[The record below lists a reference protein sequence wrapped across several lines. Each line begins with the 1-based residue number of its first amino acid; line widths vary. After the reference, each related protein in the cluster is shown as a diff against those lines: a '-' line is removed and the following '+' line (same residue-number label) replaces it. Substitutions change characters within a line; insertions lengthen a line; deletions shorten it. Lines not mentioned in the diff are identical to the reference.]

1 MEVIW
6 SRPAKETLAA
16 ILEYIENNFD
26 SAVAFKVYCKIND
39 HVDSLAFFPK
49 IGVKVPH
56 LSANEVEVRYLVN
69 TPNIIH
75 YAIIRN
81 IIVVISVFDTRRSPE
96 TISVFVKD
104 FLEHY
109 K

>member
-1 MEVIW
+1 MSARSLIDIW
-6 SRPAKETLAA
+6 RKYVSDLR
-16 ILEYIENNFD
+16 ILFI
-26 SAVAFKVYCKIND
+26 SLLKI
-39 HVDSLAFFPK
+39 
-49 IGVKVPH
+49 
-56 LSANEVEVRYLVN
+56 N
-69 TPNIIH
+69 TPNTIH